1 MGHSFQSLVAT
12 EVLEYPWRQRKNEIL
27 KVNRKVKQLIHPAK
41 NSFSPPME
49 GNLDSENF
57 SFWNVESCKRLDSR
71 IQVPLKKN
79 PESSTMNP
87 ESTARNPE
95 SDTFLD
101 SLTRG
106 SLLHSRF

>member
-1 MGHSFQSLVAT
+1 M
-12 EVLEYPWRQRKNEIL
+12 K
-27 KVNRKVKQLIHPAK
+27 
-41 NSFSPPME
+41 

-57 SFWNVESCKRLDSR
+57 SFWKLESRKRLESR
-71 IQVPLKKN
+71 IQVPRKKN

-101 SLTRG
+101 PLTTG
-106 SLLHSRF
+106 KLLHSSF

>member
-12 EVLEYPWRQRKNEIL
+12 EVLEYPWRQRKNETL
-27 KVNRKVKQLIHPAK
+27 KVNRTVMQLIHSAK
-41 NSFSPPME
+41 NSFSRPMK
-49 GNLDSENF
+49 GNLDTENF
-57 SFWNVESCKRLDSR
+57 SFWNLEFRKRLESR

-106 SLLHSRF
+106 SLLHSGF

>member
-1 MGHSFQSLVAT
+1 M
-12 EVLEYPWRQRKNEIL
+12 K
-27 KVNRKVKQLIHPAK
+27 
-41 NSFSPPME
+41 
-49 GNLDSENF
+49 GNLDTENF
-57 SFWNVESCKRLDSR
+57 SFWSLEFRKRLESR

-79 PESSTMNP
+79 PESSTTNP

-106 SLLHSRF
+106 SLLHSGF

>member
-1 MGHSFQSLVAT
+1 M
-12 EVLEYPWRQRKNEIL
+12 
-27 KVNRKVKQLIHPAK
+27 QLIHPAK
-41 NSFSPPME
+41 NSFSRPTK
-49 GNLDSENF
+49 GNLDTENF
-57 SFWNVESCKRLDSR
+57 SFWNVESRKRLESR

-106 SLLHSRF
+106 SL

>member
-12 EVLEYPWRQRKNEIL
+12 EVLEYPWRQRKNEIS
-27 KVNRKVKQLIHPAK
+27 KVNRRVMQPIHWAK
-41 NSFSPPME
+41 NSFSRPMK
-49 GNLDSENF
+49 GNLDTENF
-57 SFWNVESCKRLDSR
+57 SFWNVESRKRLESR
-71 IQVPLKKN
+71 IQVLLKKN